1 MTSPPLHVVHVITGL
16 GLGGAEMM
24 LFKVLAQMDRR
35 RHTAEVVSLSDA
47 AALRPRIEALDVP
60 VTMLGLSGVAG
71 APAAA
76 WRLRS
81 LFRRR
86 RPRVVQTWMYH
97 ADFLGGLAARA
108 AGVPVVWDIQGS
120 NLEPGPTRRLT
131 LAVAGWCARLSGRV
145 PARIIACGHSTAR
158 THVALGYD
166 EARIVVIPNAVDT
179 TAFRPDDAARASVR
193 EELGLSPDA
202 FLVGMGARLDPQK
215 DHHTL
220 FTAWGRL
227 EATAGPDVHLVLFG
241 KDLVPEHPQVRAWMT
256 AAGATRVHLLGP
268 RSDVARLFAACDVA
282 CLSSAYGEGLP
293 NVVAEAMACAVP
305 CVVTDVGDSAWV
317 VGETGEVVPPRSP
330 DRFADALRHFYRLG
344 APGRRAAGLAAR
356 RRIEDHFDVR
366 VAAAEYY
373 RVYDAVAGVASGA

>member
-1 MTSPPLHVVHVITGL
+1 MSPTPPRHVVHVITGL

-24 LFKVLAQMDRR
+24 LYKVLAQRDPARY
-35 RHTAEVVSLSDA
+35 TTEVIALSDA
-47 AALRPRIEALDVP
+47 ADLRPRIEALGVT
-60 VTMLGLSGVAG
+60 VTMLGLSGAAG
-71 APAAA
+71 TPGAVM
-76 WRLRS
+76 RLRR
-81 LFRRR
+81 LFRQR
-86 RPRVVQTWMYH
+86 RPGVVQTWMYH
-97 ADFLGGLAARA
+97 ADLLGGLAARS

-120 NLEPGPTRRLT
+120 NLDPGSTRRLT
-131 LAVAGWCARLSGRV
+131 RAIAGWCARLSSRV

-166 EARIVVIPNAVDT
+166 ERRIVVIPNAVDT
-179 TAFRPDDAARASVR
+179 TAFRPDDAARVSVR
-193 EELGLSPDA
+193 EELRLPADA

-215 DHHTL
+215 DHQTL
-220 FTAWGRL
+220 FEAWGRV
-227 EATAGPDVHLVLFG
+227 EATAGRDAHLVLFG
-241 KDLVPEHPQVRAWMT
+241 KDLLPGHPQVQAWMT
-256 AAGATRVHLLGP
+256 AAGASRVHLLGP

-293 NVVAEAMACAVP
+293 NVVAEAMSCAVP

-330 DRFADALRHFYRLG
+330 DRFAGALRHFYRLG

-373 RVYDAVAGVASGA
+373 RVYDAVAGA